1 MNEHIKIIKDYI
13 KSLIIENKDANTK
26 IKLLE
31 HKISTYV
38 IKDEKSKA
46 NYGNLIIVLKGFRMI
61 AEATECM
68 LINEDVLKTE
78 NGEFYEKI
86 KTDTKCCCNCKTEN
100 GANTNEQNSSNNN

>member
-1 MNEHIKIIKDYI
+1 MNYYI
-13 KSLIIENKDANTK
+13 KSLIKDNKEAN
-26 IKLLE
+26 IKVKSLE
-31 HKISTYV
+31 RTISTYV
-38 IKDEKSKA
+38 VEDEKSKV
-46 NYGNLIIVLKGFRMI
+46 NYGNLIIALKGFRMI

-100 GANTNEQNSSNNN
+100 GTNPNEQNSSNNN